1 MKKND
6 LAQLREESIDQ
17 LKIKV
22 AELQRQLA
30 LTKLEVKAGKNT
42 TTRPNL
48 LADDIAQVL
57 TILREKELKER
68 ASWNNYMA

>member
-30 LTKLEVKAGKNT
+30 LTKLEVKAGKNS

-57 TILREKELKER
+57 TILREKESKER
-68 ASWNNYMA
+68 AS

>member
-30 LTKLEVKAGKNT
+30 LAKLEVKAGKNT

-68 ASWNNYMA
+68 AS